1 MVRREGGDKSWVD
14 GGDGERFAI
23 YQGTDGGE

>member
-1 MVRREGGDKSWVD
+1 VVRREVGDKSWVD

-23 YQGTDGGE
+23 CTWDDGGE